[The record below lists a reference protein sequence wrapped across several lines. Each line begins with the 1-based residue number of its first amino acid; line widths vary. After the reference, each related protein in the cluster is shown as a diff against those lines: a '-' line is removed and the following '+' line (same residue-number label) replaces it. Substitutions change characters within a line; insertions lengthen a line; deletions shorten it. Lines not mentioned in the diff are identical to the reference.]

1 MSAQTL
7 SIAGTGLVNAVGLS
21 APAACAAIRAKLTNP
36 SPTAF
41 KDRTGEWIMSHT
53 TPLEVELRGID
64 KLARMA
70 AMAIEEAMTHVPRDE
85 WTKIPLLLCVAES
98 SRAGR
103 TASLDESLFERI
115 MAELSG
121 VSFAA
126 SSAVVPDGRVG
137 VGVALLR
144 ARALIYES
152 NAPAVLVVGVDSL
165 LSWPVLKPLEVQS
178 RLLTQGNSNG
188 FIPGDAAAA
197 ILVSRP
203 SEKPQL
209 SIDGLGFATEPAT
222 IETEEP
228 LRGDGMARAMKAA
241 LADAG
246 REMHHIDF
254 RIADISGEQYY
265 FKEAALALARVLRV
279 RKEEVDLWHP
289 AESIGEIGSA
299 IGPTM
304 LAFAD
309 AAAR

>member
-1 MSAQTL
+1 
-7 SIAGTGLVNAVGLS
+7 
-21 APAACAAIRAKLTNP
+21 
-36 SPTAF
+36 
-41 KDRTGEWIMSHT
+41 
-53 TPLEVELRGID
+53 
-64 KLARMA
+64 
-70 AMAIEEAMTHVPRDE
+70 
-85 WTKIPLLLCVAES
+85 
-98 SRAGR
+98 
-103 TASLDESLFERI
+103 LFERI

-309 AAAR
+309 AAARKGYAPGSNILLHLANDAGQRAAIVARFGERA